1 MVKRSYRLEEI
12 VAKLRQV
19 DVLHRQGQRMTIA
32 DAVRD
37 IGVSE
42 VMFYRWHEHHGGINA
57 VQMKHIK
64 ELVARARKESRR
76 ISHTSFS
83 VERPL
88 SAARR
93 HSLYVTSSSRLP
105 KVMLAIVTPPCFTS
119 KG

>member
-1 MVKRSYRLEEI
+1 MVKRSYRLEEV

-42 VMFYRWHEHHGGINA
+42 VMFYRWHEHHGGINT

-64 ELVARARKESRR
+64 ELEEAKVAPVFYRSARFRGLGGKRAS
-76 ISHTSFS
+76 TSTAQGALSPFS
-83 VERPL
+83 
-88 SAARR
+88 
-93 HSLYVTSSSRLP
+93 
-105 KVMLAIVTPPCFTS
+105 
-119 KG
+119 